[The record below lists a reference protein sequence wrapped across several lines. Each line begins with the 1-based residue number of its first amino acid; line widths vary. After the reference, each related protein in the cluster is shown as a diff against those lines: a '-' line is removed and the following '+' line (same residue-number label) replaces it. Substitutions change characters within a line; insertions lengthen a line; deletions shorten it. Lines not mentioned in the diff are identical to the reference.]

1 MAVSRLSTM
10 GRGCYC
16 HKSWALCYNY
26 YISHLIGPH
35 VITINT
41 SVATCASNF
50 NIIILHTT
58 VYKSVLYSI
67 VDCKLKVRGER
78 IMNHV
83 HIFPCSSTLDLREG
97 KHHS

>member
-16 HKSWALCYNY
+16 LKSRALCNNY

-35 VITINT
+35 AITVNT

-50 NIIILHTT
+50 NIIYTQLCIN
-58 VYKSVLYSI
+58 LYYST
-67 VDCKLKVRGER
+67 VDCKLKVHGEG
-78 IMNHV
+78 IMNHI

-97 KHHS
+97 KYHS